1 MDNAKEHGTSQ
12 RSPYRLQLL
21 GPVAAWREGRTV
33 DLGPPLQRAALCVLA
48 VRAGRIITKD
58 TLIGGLWGD
67 RPPNTAEQSIYT
79 YIAGLRRVLETA
91 PGRRGPYSTL
101 ISRSRGYVL
110 ERGAVEAD
118 VGDFERHL
126 AEARRLQTTG
136 DPRGVLRALEAATE
150 CWSGPALCG
159 VPGPFAEAER
169 VRLDEL
175 RLTALEDRAGALLD
189 LELHQEAATTL
200 TELVAEAPLRERTR
214 DLLMLALYRSG
225 RQADALDTY
234 LDVKRLLAERLGV
247 DPGEALRERYE
258 LILRA
263 DPSLDLAQRETTDPA
278 RSETTADGA
287 QSRPPRQL
295 PRAATGFVGRVEE
308 LVRLRSLLTP
318 WDGSVPQSVVAIT
331 GAPGTG
337 KSALAVQAAHTA
349 AHAFPDGQ
357 LYVNLLGAT
366 PGVERLEPIGVLGR
380 LLRALGL
387 EGKAVPTEEDEAAA
401 VLRDRLDGRRTLIL
415 LDDASGPEQVRSLL
429 DLPSGNTVLITSRE
443 SFAVADDCV
452 RLVLRRMRRSEG
464 VTVLSKLVGAER
476 ISDDP
481 AAASHLVELC
491 GGLPL
496 ALRLAAARLGER
508 PDWSV
513 RDLGGRLEDRRR
525 TLHELESGQIAVR
538 SSLELSYE
546 GLARGGALDRL
557 AARTLCHLGVLHVA
571 SVTADVV
578 AALVGEPADAA
589 ERALDRLARAHLLET
604 GEAGRYQPHDLV
616 RLFTIELADTHLTP
630 QARKDAL
637 MRALGLYG
645 ATSRHASALID
656 PHRVHFPWP
665 DVPQRPLA
673 LGSSAEARGWLGKE
687 LAHVISVAAQAM
699 ASEDDE
705 IACLGAYAGF
715 ALYWQLTREVRYR
728 EKLDLSHQ
736 ALLLGR
742 RAGDSEIQALA
753 FGQIAT
759 ALANLGRPEEAMQY
773 QEAELELRRALRDRF
788 GEMRALGNL
797 SVAHL
802 DAGRYAEASRS
813 AEVQNAIARE
823 IGSAVGERH
832 SLLMAG
838 SARRGLGDTAG
849 AMDLLEQAL
858 RLARVAG
865 DQHHESNSLLFLA
878 EVCLDQGDPWTARD
892 YLERGLRLAAET
904 GQRGRAGNMLCVLA
918 RAHRLLGAP
927 EPALACVRESLAIGQ
942 RSGDEHLCRLAEDEL
957 REIGEAFP
965 GVEVSPPNS
974 AEEALSH

>member
-1 MDNAKEHGTSQ
+1 M
-12 RSPYRLQLL
+12 
-21 GPVAAWREGRTV
+21 AAWREGRTV

-79 YIAGLRRVLETA
+79 YIAGLRRVLETT

-110 ERGAVEAD
+110 EREAVEAD

-159 VPGPFAEAER
+159 VPGPFAQAER
-169 VRLDEL
+169 VRLEEL
-175 RLTALEDRAGALLD
+175 RLTALEDRADALLD
-189 LELHQEAATTL
+189 LELHQEAVTAL

-263 DPSLDLAQRETTDPA
+263 DPSLDPAQ
-278 RSETTADGA
+278 SETTTGGM
-287 QSRPPRQL
+287 QFRPPRQL

-318 WDGSVPQSVVAIT
+318 WDGGVPQAVVAIT

-387 EGKAVPTEEDEAAA
+387 EGKAVPSEEDEAAA

-415 LDDASGPEQVRSLL
+415 LDDAAGPEQVRSLL
-429 DLPSGNTVLITSRE
+429 GLPSGNTVLITSRE

-476 ISDDP
+476 ISGDP
-481 AAASHLVELC
+481 AAAARLVELC

-546 GLARGGALDRL
+546 GLARGGELDRL

-571 SVTADVV
+571 SMTADVV

-630 QARKDAL
+630 RVRKDAL
-637 MRALGLYG
+637 MRALGFYG
-645 ATSRHASALID
+645 ATTRHASTLLD
-656 PHRVHFPWP
+656 PHRVHSPWP

-673 LGSSAEARGWLGKE
+673 LDTPAEAKAWLSKE
-687 LAHVISVAAQAM
+687 LPHVISAASQAM

-705 IACLGAYAGF
+705 IARMGAYVGF
-715 ALYWQLTREVRYR
+715 TLHWQLTRGVRYR
-728 EKLDLSHQ
+728 ELLEVSHHT
-736 ALLLGR
+736 LLVGR
-742 RAGDSEIQALA
+742 QTDDPNIQALA
-753 FGQIAT
+753 HGGISA
-759 ALANLGRPEEAMQY
+759 ALANLGRPAEAVPHQK
-773 QEAELELRRALRDRF
+773 AELELRRAQRDRF

-797 SVAHL
+797 SVAQFEL
-802 DAGRYAEASRS
+802 GRYTDAYES

-832 SLLMAG
+832 SLLMWAR
-838 SARRGLGDTAG
+838 ARRALGDTAG
-849 AMDLLEQAL
+849 ALDQLEQAL
-858 RLARVAG
+858 TLARVAG
-865 DQHHESNSLLFLA
+865 DQHHESISLLFLA
-878 EVCLDQGDPWTARD
+878 ELCLDRGDPSTAKD
-892 YLERGLRLAAET
+892 YLERGLRLSRES
-904 GQRGRAGNMLCVLA
+904 GQRGREGHLLRVLA
-918 RAHRLLGAP
+918 RVHRLLRMP
-927 EPALACVRESLAIGQ
+927 EPALACTQEALAIAR
-942 RSGDEHLCRLAEDEL
+942 RSGNEQLRRQAEDEL

-974 AEEALSH
+974 AEEALSPSASRP

>member
-1 MDNAKEHGTSQ
+1 
-12 RSPYRLQLL
+12 
-21 GPVAAWREGRTV
+21 
-33 DLGPPLQRAALCVLA
+33 
-48 VRAGRIITKD
+48 
-58 TLIGGLWGD
+58 
-67 RPPNTAEQSIYT
+67 
-79 YIAGLRRVLETA
+79 
-91 PGRRGPYSTL
+91 
-101 ISRSRGYVL
+101 
-110 ERGAVEAD
+110 
-118 VGDFERHL
+118 
-126 AEARRLQTTG
+126 
-136 DPRGVLRALEAATE
+136 
-150 CWSGPALCG
+150 
-159 VPGPFAEAER
+159 
-169 VRLDEL
+169 
-175 RLTALEDRAGALLD
+175 
-189 LELHQEAATTL
+189 
-200 TELVAEAPLRERTR
+200 
-214 DLLMLALYRSG
+214 MLALYRSG

-604 GEAGRYQPHDLV
+604 GEA
-616 RLFTIELADTHLTP
+616 A
-630 QARKDAL
+630 
-637 MRALGLYG
+637 
-645 ATSRHASALID
+645 ATSRTTSC
-656 PHRVHFPWP
+656 
-665 DVPQRPLA
+665 
-673 LGSSAEARGWLGKE
+673 GSSR
-687 LAHVISVAAQAM
+687 SN
-699 ASEDDE
+699 SR
-705 IACLGAYAGF
+705 
-715 ALYWQLTREVRYR
+715 TRILRR
-728 EKLDLSHQ
+728 
-736 ALLLGR
+736 R
-742 RAGDSEIQALA
+742 RARTRSCG
-753 FGQIAT
+753 
-759 ALANLGRPEEAMQY
+759 
-773 QEAELELRRALRDRF
+773 
-788 GEMRALGNL
+788 
-797 SVAHL
+797 
-802 DAGRYAEASRS
+802 RS
-813 AEVQNAIARE
+813 A
-823 IGSAVGERH
+823 S
-832 SLLMAG
+832 
-838 SARRGLGDTAG
+838 
-849 AMDLLEQAL
+849 
-858 RLARVAG
+858 
-865 DQHHESNSLLFLA
+865 
-878 EVCLDQGDPWTARD
+878 TARPHV
-892 YLERGLRLAAET
+892 T
-904 GQRGRAGNMLCVLA
+904 P
-918 RAHRLLGAP
+918 AP
-927 EPALACVRESLAIGQ
+927 
-942 RSGDEHLCRLAEDEL
+942 
-957 REIGEAFP
+957 
-965 GVEVSPPNS
+965 
-974 AEEALSH
+974 

>member
-1 MDNAKEHGTSQ
+1 M
-12 RSPYRLQLL
+12 
-21 GPVAAWREGRTV
+21 AAWREGRTV

-48 VRAGRIITKD
+48 ARAGRVVTKD

-67 RPPNTAEQSIYT
+67 RPPNTAEQSVYT
-79 YIAGLRRVLETA
+79 YIAGLRRVLERA

-110 ERGAVEAD
+110 ERGVVEAD

-126 AEARRLQTTG
+126 AEARRLQAAE
-136 DPRGVLRALEAATE
+136 DPRGVLRTLDAASD

-169 VRLDEL
+169 VRLEEL
-175 RLTALEDRAGALLD
+175 RLTALEDRADAMLD
-189 LELHQEAATTL
+189 LELHQEAVTAL

-214 DLLMLALYRSG
+214 DLLMLALYRTG

-263 DPSLDLAQRETTDPA
+263 DPSLDPE
-278 RSETTADGA
+278 RSETTDAGPGA
-287 QSRPPRQL
+287 RPPRQL

-318 WDGSVPQSVVAIT
+318 WDGGVPQAVVAIT

-366 PGVERLEPIGVLGR
+366 PGVGRLEPIGVLAR

-401 VLRDRLDGRRTLIL
+401 VLRDRLEGRRTLIL
-415 LDDASGPEQVRSLL
+415 LDDAAGPEQVRSLL
-429 DLPSGNTVLITSRE
+429 GLPSGNTVLITSRE

-452 RLVLRRMRRSEG
+452 RIILRRMRRSEG

-476 ISDDP
+476 ILGDP
-481 AAASHLVELC
+481 AAAAHLVELC

-508 PDWSV
+508 PDWNA
-513 RDLGGRLEDRRR
+513 RDLGVRLEDRRR

-546 GLARGGALDRL
+546 ALARGGALDRL

-589 ERALDRLARAHLLET
+589 ERALDRLVRAHLLET

-630 QARKDAL
+630 HARKDAL
-637 MRALGLYG
+637 MRALGFYG
-645 ATSRHASALID
+645 ATTRHASTLLD
-656 PHRVHFPWP
+656 PHRVHLPWP
-665 DVPQRPLA
+665 DVPQRPLT
-673 LGSSAEARGWLGKE
+673 LTTPAEARAWLDQE
-687 LAHVISVAAQAM
+687 LTHVISAASQAM
-699 ASEDDE
+699 AKDDDE
-705 IACLGAYAGF
+705 SARLGAYVGF
-715 ALYWQLTREVRYR
+715 ALTWQLIREARYK
-728 EKLDLSHQ
+728 EQLELSRQ
-736 ALLLGR
+736 ALSIGKR
-742 RAGDSEIQALA
+742 TGDPDIQALA
-753 FGQIAT
+753 YGQIST
-759 ALANLGRPEEAMQY
+759 SLASLGRPEEALPY
-773 QEAELELRRALRDRF
+773 QEAELELRRAQRDRF

-797 SVAHL
+797 STAQF
-802 DAGRYAEASRS
+802 DSGRYAEAYRS
-813 AEVQNAIARE
+813 AEAQNAIARE

-838 SARRGLGDTAG
+838 SARRGLGDTAA
-849 AMDLLEQAL
+849 AMNLLEQAL
-858 RLARVAG
+858 SLARVAG
-865 DQHHESNSLLFLA
+865 DRHHESSSLLFLA
-878 EVCLDQGDPWTARD
+878 ELCLDQGDPSTARD
-892 YLERGLRLAAET
+892 YLERGLRLSRES
-904 GQRGRAGNMLCVLA
+904 GQRGREGHLLGRLA
-918 RAHRLLGAP
+918 QAHRLLGEP
-927 EPALACVRESLAIGQ
+927 EPALRCALKSLAIGQ
-942 RSGDEHLCRLAEDEL
+942 RSGDEQLRRQAEDEL

-965 GVEVSPPNS
+965 GVEVTPPRS
-974 AEEALSH
+974 AEEALSR